1 MGFLSLLY
9 NCIIYCLSPYVAS
22 WTYICNTIYILPG
35 CFRYKSAL
43 RIRTQ
48 KLFSAC
54 KYYSMLHLLFMRGWS
69 KTSRDD
75 KKKWQ
80 QLPGDEPKTFINHT
94 LTDEERQ
101 SGKTME
107 AAYIIWQTYF
117 IEFLKAIT
125 GEILAGLQVVF
136 VCF

>member
-1 MGFLSLLY
+1 MLLHGHIFVILY
-9 NCIIYCLSPYVAS
+9 IYV
-22 WTYICNTIYILPG
+22 PG
-35 CFRYKSAL
+35 CFRYKLAL

-54 KYYSMLHLLFMRGWS
+54 KYYSMLHLLFMCGWS
-69 KTSRDD
+69 QTSCDD

-80 QLPGDEPKTFINHT
+80 KLPGDEPKTFINLT

-117 IEFLKAIT
+117 IEFLEAIT
-125 GEILAGLQVVF
+125 GEILAVL
-136 VCF
+136 

>member
-1 MGFLSLLY
+1 M
-9 NCIIYCLSPYVAS
+9 C
-22 WTYICNTIYILPG
+22 
-35 CFRYKSAL
+35 
-43 RIRTQ
+43 
-48 KLFSAC
+48 
-54 KYYSMLHLLFMRGWS
+54 GWS
-69 KTSRDD
+69 QTSRDD

-94 LTDEERQ
+94 LTDEQRQ

-125 GEILAGLQVVF
+125 GEILAVLQVVF
-136 VCF
+136 VCFLIIAFCLVNRNTKEDVAF